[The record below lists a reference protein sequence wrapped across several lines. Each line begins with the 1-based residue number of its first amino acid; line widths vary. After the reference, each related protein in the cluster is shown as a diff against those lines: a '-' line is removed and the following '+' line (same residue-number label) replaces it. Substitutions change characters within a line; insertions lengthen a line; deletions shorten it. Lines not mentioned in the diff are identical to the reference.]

1 LKLTSAATG
10 ERLNAAGIIHL
21 KARDQLIAG
30 FLPFVGARG
39 VIFHL
44 AEVTFTHGGSNPAGK
59 MNREPLAGP
68 GRSVLPVGTCDASAD
83 RSYSCERYFSGDHA
97 MRRTLLFLFLGSCS
111 FLGGLVAV
119 ALVGRNQATAQAEP
133 GKPAQGSSG
142 SNEISRLGDRFE
154 LVASK
159 VSPAVVAIE
168 AIKPPAKGSTKTNPV
183 DESGSGVLFRI
194 ASQRGVFVLTNN
206 HVIQR
211 SAPNQIT
218 INLADN
224 RIVKPAQVW
233 TDPESDVAL
242 LRLDNLDNVPTA
254 ILGDSDNVR
263 VGQWVLAIG
272 SPFGLNQT
280 VTHGIISARERGQV
294 SLGNTIRIKDFLQ
307 TDAAINP
314 GSSGGPLVNLDG
326 EVIGINTAIASPS
339 GSNSGVAF
347 SIPINMVKRIVRQ
360 LLEKGS
366 VTRGYLG
373 VQVASAFE
381 PADAEKLGLGRAQG
395 AWVEKVYT
403 NTPAAAAGL
412 KPNDVVLEVDQVVIR
427 NENHFINLISSL
439 PIGQRIRLNV
449 WRDKQRT
456 TIEAQVGDWAQ
467 GQTLFKAP

>member
-1 LKLTSAATG
+1 
-10 ERLNAAGIIHL
+10 
-21 KARDQLIAG
+21 
-30 FLPFVGARG
+30 
-39 VIFHL
+39 
-44 AEVTFTHGGSNPAGK
+44 
-59 MNREPLAGP
+59 
-68 GRSVLPVGTCDASAD
+68 
-83 RSYSCERYFSGDHA
+83 
-97 MRRTLLFLFLGSCS
+97 MRRALLIVFLGSCS
-111 FLGGLVAV
+111 FLGGLVAMT
-119 ALVGRNQATAQAEP
+119 LMGRSQANAQAE
-133 GKPAQGSSG
+133 GLKPSQAPSSG
-142 SNEISRLGDRFE
+142 NEMSRLGDRFE

-159 VSPAVVAIE
+159 VSPSVVAIE

-194 ASQRGVFVLTNN
+194 AGQRGVFVLTNN

-218 INLADN
+218 INLADS

-242 LRLDNLDNVPTA
+242 LRLDNLDTVPTA

-280 VTHGIISARERGQV
+280 VTHGIISARERGQI

-347 SIPINMVKRIVRQ
+347 SIPINMVKRIIRQ

-373 VQVASAFE
+373 VQVASSFE
-381 PADAEKLGLGRAQG
+381 PADAEKLGLSKAQG

-403 NTPAAAAGL
+403 NTPAADAGL

-427 NENHFINLISSL
+427 NENHFINLISGMS
-439 PIGQRIRLNV
+439 IGQRIRLNV
-449 WRDKQRT
+449 WRDKQKT
-456 TIEAQVGDWAQ
+456 TIEAVVGDWAK
-467 GQTLFKAP
+467 GQTLFKSP